1 MASPIKSNYIKAIAH
16 LGAFLTASA
25 WGASFLCT
33 KVLMIDGGFTPTE
46 MYVYR
51 FALAYLL
58 LLLFTFR
65 KILSNDWRD
74 ECLFML
80 CGVCAGSLYFITEN
94 YALQNTSTANVSLL
108 GSISPLFTAAIMA
121 LVFRAKVG
129 AGVVIGSVVAFAG
142 VACVIFS
149 NGEGFVIKPTGDLLA
164 LSASLS
170 WAIYSIAVKRLIPL
184 YSGLFITRKL
194 FFYGVITALPILFW
208 QQSATGGAY
217 HIGRL
222 FDFSHPEF
230 GLNFLFLVIFCSL
243 LAYLIWNEVMKVL
256 GPVATNNYLYLQPLV
271 TMVAAY
277 FVLGEKIFPLGYL
290 GCALIIGGLIIADK
304 LKLSPRHRQM
314 RRV

>member
-1 MASPIKSNYIKAIAH
+1 MASPTKSNYIKAIAH

-25 WGASFLCT
+25 WGSSFLCT
-33 KVLMIDGGFTPTE
+33 KVLMTDGQFSPVE

-51 FALAYLL
+51 FALAYILL
-58 LLLFTFR
+58 LIFTFR
-65 KILSNDWRD
+65 KILSDDWRD
-74 ECLFML
+74 ECLFLL

-94 YALQNTSTANVSLL
+94 YALQNTTTANVSLL

-129 AGVVIGSVVAFAG
+129 AGVVIGSVVAFFG

-149 NGEGFVIKPTGDLLA
+149 NGEGFVLKPTGDLLA

-194 FFYGVITALPILFW
+194 FFYGVITALPFLFW
-208 QQSATGGAY
+208 QHSLTGQPY
-217 HIGRL
+217 HLANL
-222 FDFSHPEF
+222 FNFSRPEF
-230 GLNFLFLVIFCSL
+230 GLNFLFLALFCSL
-243 LAYLIWNEVMKVL
+243 FAYLIWNEVMRVL

-277 FVLGEKIFPLGYL
+277 FVFGEQIHTLGYI
-290 GCALIIGGLIIADK
+290 GCVLILGGLIIADK
-304 LKLSPRHRQM
+304 LKLTSRHNQLRKI
-314 RRV
+314 